1 MARKRGVILEVDGRV
16 ARVLASGGE
25 FRAIRAPKG
34 LGVGDEVDLEDRE
47 PAYDLLPR
55 LALVA
60 TLVVLLV
67 FSGASLNAL
76 ARSFNEVAA
85 YVTVDINPSVEL
97 GVNRWGWVISA
108 RGLNAEG
115 GELLSGTE
123 YRAFKLADLVS
134 ELTRRA
140 AERGYIAAGK
150 PNAVIVAAAPAAP
163 RAQTDALTHEL
174 ARVKAQ
180 AAAAAAPSDPSV
192 AVTTI
197 MASDPALRADA
208 QAVNLSLG
216 KYAVILEAR
225 RSGVPVRVSDVE
237 RDGLAKA
244 VEAAGGK
251 FRELMVKAEDERDL
265 SALAAQYAGTLKRE
279 QDDDKRGEGKGG
291 KDGQDKRDGHDELPG
306 VGPNGAPGPGG
317 SGGASGQVGPAAGQA
332 GTAGGGEAGRGATD
346 ANGGGK
352 GAHEGGAGQESA
364 TGSPAKGGDSGDKG
378 APEGNRGAAPG
389 KGGGH
394 PKEAGDDESGSQGR
408 GKGGGPAEADTLAE
422 VIRDG
427 FRELGERIKHQI
439 GKGR

>member
-1 MARKRGVILEVDGRV
+1 MARKRAVILEIDGRV

-25 FRAIRAPKG
+25 FRSIKAPMG
-34 LGVGDEVDLEDRE
+34 LGVGDEVDLEVRA
-47 PAYDLLPR
+47 PAYGTVQR

-67 FSGASLNAL
+67 FGGAGLNAL

-85 YVTVDINPSVEL
+85 YVTVDINPSIEL

-150 PNAVIVAAAPAAP
+150 PNAVIVAAAPAAA
-163 RAQTDALTHEL
+163 RAQTDAVAREL
-174 ARVKAQ
+174 AKLKTQPAVTAT
-180 AAAAAAPSDPSV
+180 APGDPPL

-197 MASDPALRADA
+197 MTSDPALRADA
-208 QAVNLSLG
+208 EAVNLSLG
-216 KYAVILEAR
+216 KYAVVLEAR
-225 RSGVPVRVSDVE
+225 SSGVPVRISDVE

-251 FRELMVKAEDERDL
+251 FRELIVKAADERDL
-265 SALAAQYAGTLKRE
+265 SALAAQYAGALKRE
-279 QDDDKRGEGKGG
+279 RDDDKHGNDKGG
-291 KDGQDKRDGHDELPG
+291 KDAEAGKDGNDGKNGQESQDGHGEPSG
-306 VGPNGAPGPGG
+306 VGGPG
-317 SGGASGQVGPAAGQA
+317 ASSAGGQVAPAGAQTGATGAIGGGSDAHEGGPRKEGAA
-332 GTAGGGEAGRGATD
+332 GTAQGGDR
-346 ANGGGK
+346 GGK
-352 GAHEGGAGQESA
+352 GAAEDDRGG
-364 TGSPAKGGDSGDKG
+364 
-378 APEGNRGAAPG
+378 APG
-389 KGGGH
+389 KGEHAG
-394 PKEAGDDESGSQGR
+394 KDAGDDERGGQGR
-408 GKGGGPAEADTLAE
+408 GTGRMEADTLGE

-427 FRELGERIKHQI
+427 FRELGERIKHQM

>member
-1 MARKRGVILEVDGRV
+1 MARKRAVILEIDGRV

-25 FRAIRAPKG
+25 FRSIKAPIG
-34 LGVGDEVDLEDRE
+34 LGVGDEVDLEVRA
-47 PAYDLLPR
+47 PVSGTVQR

-67 FSGASLNAL
+67 FGGAGLNAL
-76 ARSFNEVAA
+76 ARSFNEAAA
-85 YVTVDINPSVEL
+85 YVTVDINPSIEL

-115 GELLSGTE
+115 GELLGGTE

-150 PNAVIVAAAPAAP
+150 PNAVIVAAAPAAA
-163 RAQTDALTHEL
+163 RAQTEAVAREL
-174 ARVKAQ
+174 AKLKTQ
-180 AAAAAAPSDPSV
+180 PAATATAPGNPPV

-197 MASDPALRADA
+197 MTSDPALRADA
-208 QAVNLSLG
+208 EAVNLSLG
-216 KYAVILEAR
+216 KYAVVLEAR

-251 FRELMVKAEDERDL
+251 FRELIVKTADERDL
-265 SALAAQYAGTLKRE
+265 SALAAQYGDALKRE
-279 QDDDKRGEGKGG
+279 RDDDKRGNDKGG
-291 KDGQDKRDGHDELPG
+291 KGVKAGEDVNDAKNGQESHDGHGEPSG
-306 VGPNGAPGPGG
+306 VGAPDGSSAGGHFGPAGAQTGATGAIGG
-317 SGGASGQVGPAAGQA
+317 SGVHEGGPSKENAA
-332 GTAGGGEAGRGATD
+332 GTA
-346 ANGGGK
+346 
-352 GAHEGGAGQESA
+352 H
-364 TGSPAKGGDSGDKG
+364 G
-378 APEGNRGAAPG
+378 APEDDRGSAPG
-389 KGGGH
+389 KGERAGKDVGNDERGGQ
-394 PKEAGDDESGSQGR
+394 AR
-408 GKGGGPAEADTLAE
+408 GKGDRLEADTLGE

-427 FRELGERIKHQI
+427 FRELGERIKHQM